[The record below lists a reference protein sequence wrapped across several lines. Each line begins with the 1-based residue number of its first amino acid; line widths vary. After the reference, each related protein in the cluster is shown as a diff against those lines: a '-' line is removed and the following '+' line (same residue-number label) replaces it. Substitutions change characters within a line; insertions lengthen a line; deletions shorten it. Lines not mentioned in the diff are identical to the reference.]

1 MVSKNLRLLLSDWGP
16 KKIIY
21 SNYIFILYVHYN
33 FVACFGHDVT
43 KMRSA
48 VTILSGSNEN
58 EPPSDCI
65 QRYLVKTDAY
75 MGDSQLKITGGN
87 LRNVIVLD
95 RSRRI
100 KFLYEKRFGV
110 CVNVV
115 TLVS

>member
-1 MVSKNLRLLLSDWGP
+1 
-16 KKIIY
+16 
-21 SNYIFILYVHYN
+21 
-33 FVACFGHDVT
+33 
-43 KMRSA
+43 MRSA

-87 LRNVIVLD
+87 LRNVI